1 MTICKIRGD
10 YIQLNQFLKKENVA
24 SSGGEAKVMI
34 QNQMVSV
41 NGSIAFEIRKK
52 LKTRR
57 SSQSGGRGRISV
69 GSGVESEKRTV
80 YPSFFHI
87 GNEICQRI

>member
-1 MTICKIRGD
+1 MEVAMTICKITGD

-52 LKTRR
+52 LRP
-57 SSQSGGRGRISV
+57 GDRIKVDGV
-69 GSGVESEKRTV
+69 GEYLLEA
-80 YPSFFHI
+80 
-87 GNEICQRI
+87 E

>member
-10 YIQLNQFLKKENVA
+10 YIQLNQFLKK
-24 SSGGEAKVMI
+24 AKVMI

-52 LKTRR
+52 LRPGDRVK
-57 SSQSGGRGRISV
+57 
-69 GSGVESEKRTV
+69 VEGAGE
-80 YPSFFHI
+80 YLL
-87 GNEICQRI
+87 EAE